1 MQHELTVPAPT
12 PTVEGEPLKV
22 KDIAGALR
30 VDSTTVYR
38 EITAGRLEAYRVGTG
53 RGTIRISRSA
63 FSAYLEARGIPASE
77 LAVTL

>member
-1 MQHELTVPAPT
+1 MQHELTAPALTQAP
-12 PTVEGEPLKV
+12 EGEPLRV

-38 EITAGRLEAYRVGTG
+38 EITAGRLEAYRVGSG
-53 RGTIRISRSA
+53 RGTFRVSRAA
-63 FSAYLEARGIPASE
+63 FTAYLTERGIPTSA